1 MAIFRTTTG
10 SNPQVIMRDYQD
22 AADIFRPNN
31 NALMPKAK
39 RWFTIYFQ
47 LNQNAQAVVNNEML
61 DAVYS
66 DRINWQTSSS
76 GYATLGVLV
85 KTVQLPNFV
94 FKVDKK
100 NQYNRTSLNIS
111 KIEYQP
117 INLTFHDDSLNF
129 MSAFWYG
136 YYQYMI
142 QDPRY
147 SVYSGSQ
154 PGGLPVPYQWDQDSI
169 SYSTLYN
176 SVEDFNGRFGL
187 DTDISNGTEQTQF
200 GRNEP
205 FFSSIR
211 IYQFTRSS
219 DPTVGPMYNEY
230 VLVNPIIS
238 SFSHDQD
245 LSYSTSELATNSMQ
259 IEFETVLYSTGT
271 MASEEIG
278 AFTLM
283 QDLYLD
289 NTSSPNGSEVVTE
302 TNTSLVSVSASVSLP
317 SVSVSAQASVSTIIP
332 SALNNVDLQ
341 ASVSAS
347 ITVPTS
353 ISQTISVPLL

>member
-10 SNPQVIMRDYQD
+10 SDPNVILRDYQD
-22 AADIFRPNN
+22 AADIFTPNN
-31 NALMPKAK
+31 NDLLPKAK

-47 LNQNAQAVVNNEML
+47 LNQAAQSVVNTEML
-61 DAVYS
+61 EAVNS
-66 DRINWQTSSS
+66 DRINWRTNSSD
-76 GYATLGVLV
+76 YATLGILV
-85 KTVQLPNFV
+85 KTVQLPNFTFEV
-94 FKVDKK
+94 KK
-100 NQYNRTSLNIS
+100 NNQYNRSSLNVT
-111 KIEYQP
+111 KINYQP
-117 INLTFHDDSLNF
+117 INLTFHDDSINF

-147 SVYSGSQ
+147 STYSGSQ
-154 PGGLPVPYQWDQDSI
+154 PGGLDVPSQWDQDSA
-169 SYSTLYN
+169 SYSTIYN
-176 SVEDFNGRFGL
+176 PVDDFNGRFGL
-187 DTDISNGTEQTQF
+187 DTDLSNGTSQTQF

-219 DPTVGPMYNEY
+219 GTNAGAMYHEY

-245 LSYSTSELATNSMQ
+245 LSYSTSEFATNSMQ

-271 MASEEIG
+271 IASGEIG

-283 QDLYLD
+283 KDLYLD
-289 NTSSPNGSEVVTE
+289 TTPSPNGGDITSE
-302 TNTSLVSVSASVSLP
+302 TNTSVVGIIGDAVATASSLGQAAVTTIVP
-317 SVSVSAQASVSTIIP
+317 ST
-332 SALNNVDLQ
+332 LNNIDLQ
-341 ASVSAS
+341 SSVTSS
-347 ITVPTS
+347 ITAPTS